1 MPEHKV
7 SKQELAK
14 FGRSVSLLFNRA
26 TMYQVDHPYVKQ
38 SLEEFYGLVENLFK
52 TVSPLVFIL
61 HQEKFFIDEEPLDPR
76 IIVNRMVAHF
86 KKTGIQSVSFEAGLE
101 KNELRSFLE
110 IFISL
115 NKYPNAEAMKKALE
129 VKGIRHM
136 RINHVFFKKVTAD
149 DEVVARDALDKMTP
163 QMAEEEQLRSK
174 KLFIDMILE
183 SVLGEEF
190 EKTFTIQNLMH
201 NPTGLSKN
209 MIEADIRS
217 SRESE
222 AEEPRP
228 GPVLLHQLQMIG
240 DQVDRGLSGEG
251 DADLSELAAAVFDMK
266 NQLMQGIEAQKA
278 LNITYCDEEKILDKA
293 NEITDN
299 VLIKLIKDEY
309 KAGKISTARL
319 AQILRRL
326 VPEAEELKRLL
337 PKIKAALLEEGMPL
351 SDYMNLIHE
360 LGKELQNEE
369 LAKILKKS
377 AEEVG
382 IDGEDLIQQV
392 KENPVEAAEL
402 IFLAAEIQKGT
413 GDEKALTDLLVDY
426 VERLGSKLTL
436 DIAEKNGVA
445 GEQHL
450 RRVITGLE
458 SSIVSRLRGMEIQ
471 DDVLEGLEE
480 RLNKRMD
487 GILEKIR
494 SEWIDTQSGSSR
506 RPESKN
512 LSVLQIMEQSV
523 SENEELGEILKTVRA
538 KVESKEIDENDFR
551 QIYAE
556 ISKEKVLRQ
565 EQDAKK
571 RMPAGVLKSKDLM
584 FFIAKEISRSKRYAT
599 PFAALSFSVVKS
611 KPQTGPPPQAVSQQ
625 ALMDEILYK
634 LANILRDADI
644 IGQMGKNALVAV
656 LPMTIQKEGKLALRR
671 SMRLLH
677 EKPIHVNGIPITVKI
692 AGAVTNFDADQ
703 MPDAKTFVKAL
714 SNELMEM
721 AIRIRNIQ
729 ELL

>member
-26 TMYQVDHPYVKQ
+26 TMYQVDHPYVEQ
-38 SLEEFYGLVENLFK
+38 SLQEFYKLVENLLK
-52 TVSPLVFIL
+52 AASPLVFIL
-61 HQEKFFIDEEPLDPR
+61 HQEKFFIDDEPLDPR

-86 KKTGIQSVSFEAGLE
+86 KKTGIQSVSFEEGLE

-115 NKYPNAEAMKKALE
+115 SKYPNADAMKKALE
-129 VKGIRHM
+129 AKGIRHM

-149 DEVVARDALDKMTP
+149 DEVVAREALKQMTP
-163 QMAEEEQLRSK
+163 QMAEEEHLRSK
-174 KLFIDMILE
+174 KLFIDMVLE

-190 EKTFTIQNLMH
+190 EKTFTIQNIMK
-201 NPTGLSKN
+201 NPAGLSKN

-217 SRESE
+217 LRESE
-222 AEEPRP
+222 SDDPRP
-228 GPVLLHQLQMIG
+228 GRVLLHQLQMIS
-240 DQVDRGLSGEG
+240 DEVDRGMSGEG
-251 DADLSELAAAVFDMK
+251 NADLSELVAAVFDMK
-266 NQLMQGIEAQKA
+266 KQLIQGIEDQKA
-278 LNITYCDEEKILDKA
+278 LNIIYSDEEKIRDKA
-293 NEITDN
+293 NEITDS

-309 KAGKISTARL
+309 NAGKISTARL

-337 PKIKAALLEEGMPL
+337 PKIKSALLEEGMPL
-351 SDYMNLIHE
+351 SEYMNLVNE

-369 LAKILKKS
+369 LAQILKKN
-377 AEEVG
+377 AEEAG
-382 IDGEDLIQQV
+382 IDGEELIQQV

-413 GDEKALTDLLVDY
+413 GDEKVLTDLLVDY

-436 DIAEKNGVA
+436 DIAKENGMA

-450 RRVITGLE
+450 RQVITGLE
-458 SSIVSRLRGMEIQ
+458 SNIVSRLKGMDIK
-471 DDVLEGLEE
+471 DDVLAGLEE

-487 GILEKIR
+487 DILEKIR
-494 SEWIDTQSGSSR
+494 SDWIENQSVSSR
-506 RPESKN
+506 GPASKN

-523 SENEELGEILKTVRA
+523 SENEELGEILRAVRA
-538 KVESKEIDENDFR
+538 KVESEEIDENDFKG
-551 QIYAE
+551 IYAE
-556 ISKEKVLRQ
+556 ISKEKSRRQ
-565 EQDAKK
+565 AQDAKK

-584 FFIAKEISRSKRYAT
+584 FFIGKEISRSKRYAT

-611 KPQTGPPPQAVSQQ
+611 RPQTEESPEGVTQQ
-625 ALMDEILYK
+625 ALMDAVLYK
-634 LANILRDADI
+634 LATILRDADI
-644 IGQMGKNALVAV
+644 IGQMGKNALVAL
-656 LPMTIQKEGKLALRR
+656 LPMTMPKEARMALRR

-677 EKPIHVNGIPITVKI
+677 AKPIEVGGVAVTVKI
-692 AGAVTNFDADQ
+692 AGAVTSFDADR

-721 AIRIRNIQ
+721 TIRIKNIQ